1 MRQLKRRHNKIG
13 YEIKKTIITVSILV
27 ILTSCDLTTNKSKNM
42 DEQKNQTGN
51 EISQPDTTPK
61 VTGIGG
67 IFFFSENPE
76 KTKEWYSENLGLEVN
91 QWGSSF
97 EFRNA
102 NKPDEIN
109 YLQWSPFKQGS
120 EYFSPSKKEFMVN
133 YRVQNIEGL
142 VNKLKNNG
150 VTILD
155 SIETYDYGKFVHIMD
170 AEGNKIELWEPIDSV
185 FTAMGGKTTK

>member
-1 MRQLKRRHNKIG
+1 MAKKNKQSD
-13 YEIKKTIITVSILV
+13 KSVSP
-27 ILTSCDLTTNKSKNM
+27 
-42 DEQKNQTGN
+42 Q
-51 EISQPDTTPK
+51 DTTPK

-102 NKPDEIN
+102 NRPDEIN

-120 EYFSPSKKEFMVN
+120 EYLSPSKKEFMIN

-142 VNKLKNNG
+142 VNKLKGNG

-155 SIETYDYGKFVHIMD
+155 NIETYDYGKFVHIMD
-170 AEGNKIELWEPIDSV
+170 AEGNKIELWEAVDSV
-185 FTAMGGKTTK
+185 FTAMGVKTTK

>member
-1 MRQLKRRHNKIG
+1 MKKI
-13 YEIKKTIITVSILV
+13 IILIFILV
-27 ILTSCDLTTNKSKNM
+27 LIPSCESTINKSKNM
-42 DEQKNQTGN
+42 KDQKKTS
-51 EISQPDTTPK
+51 ETSLSQQDTTPK

-76 KTKEWYSENLGLEVN
+76 KTREWYSENLGLEVN
-91 QWGSSF
+91 QWGASF

-102 NKPDEIN
+102 NRPDEIN

-120 EYFSPSKKEFMVN
+120 DSLAPSKKEFMIN

-142 VNKLKNNG
+142 VKKLKSNG

-155 SIETYDYGKFVHIMD
+155 NIETYDYGKFVHIMD
-170 AEGNKIELWEPIDSV
+170 AEGNKIELWEPVDSV